1 MEYDR
6 TTWVPGVTEFT
17 SARANNIELGLVNAR
32 NAIAGLQSI
41 RARTVSAYEYGVRAD
56 GTNRRTELLA
66 ALTAAESAGGGGCV
80 ELPSGT
86 VRISGN
92 LPLSGYSS
100 GMVGSGSSATSG
112 LSAQL
117 GTLLEFVSQT
127 GPAIDFTGFVYPHG
141 QRGKVTFS
149 DFAVKG
155 DGAAGKKGILLD
167 TGEGGSSGI
176 NLRDII
182 VYNTGGVGLHVK
194 DHYLSEFSGVVVCNP
209 VNSASSDIP
218 WVLLEGANGNR
229 YIGLGLRSLNFND
242 AVADVPP
249 SGALRVI
256 AGSLFQHHLSVF
268 VAPWFENMHVGQDSA
283 MVVTQSN
290 KVTFSDPQFFD
301 CYRVVGTTGTTHF
314 RVEAPG
320 SQNYGG
326 NIFRGL
332 IPGKGGGATNEIE
345 AGIDLRQSSNHI
357 HGVKGSGGNNVVLA
371 SGVGYTSA
379 FLGGAENP
387 GNNVGIADSS
397 GVNTNTLIDM
407 PQGTWIIGERSGAG
421 FLRIAGAYQ
430 GDKVLDRGSITANTT
445 FTTLLGQNIFTAT
458 LGANISITA
467 ITANSSQVG
476 RRIVV
481 SLTQDG
487 TGSRTVTWPS
497 NVKFA
502 GATAPTL
509 TTTAGRTDSFTFVY
523 NGTNF
528 METSRSMNIG

>member
-1 MEYDR
+1 MD
-6 TTWVPGVTEFT
+6 PVTLGM
-17 SARANNIELGLVNAR
+17 ARSYTKKTA
-32 NAIAGLQSI
+32 AGLQSL
-41 RARTVSAYEYGVRAD
+41 RARTVSAYELGVRAD
-56 GTNRRTELLA
+56 GTDQRSRLLA
-66 ALTAAESAGGGGCV
+66 AFTAAEAAGGGGCV
-80 ELPSGT
+80 ELPSAT
-86 VRISGN
+86 VRIAGN
-92 LPLSGYSS
+92 LPLSGFSS
-100 GMVGSGSSATSG
+100 GMIGSGSAAGAG
-112 LSAQL
+112 LTTQK

-127 GPAIDFTGFVYPHG
+127 GPALDFTGFVYPRG

-155 DGAAGKKGILLD
+155 DGAAGKKGVLLD

-182 VYNTGGVGLHVK
+182 IYNTGGVGLHVK
-194 DHYLSEFSGVVVCNP
+194 DHYLSELSGVIVCNP
-209 VNSASSDIP
+209 VNSAASDIP

-242 AVADVPP
+242 AVADTPP

-256 AGSLFQHHLSVF
+256 AGSVFQHHLSVF
-268 VAPWFENMHVGQDSA
+268 IAPWFENLHVGQDSA

-345 AGIDLRQSSNHI
+345 AGIDLRQSANHI
-357 HGVKGSGGNNVVLA
+357 HGSKGTGGNNVVLA

-379 FLGGAENP
+379 LLSGAENP
-387 GNNVGIADSS
+387 GNNAGFADSS

-407 PQGTWIIGERSGAG
+407 PQGTWILGERSGAG

-430 GDKVLDRGSITANTT
+430 GDKVLDRGTVTANTS
-445 FTTLLGQNIFTAT
+445 FTTLLGQNVFTAT

-476 RRIVV
+476 RRITVM
-481 SLTQDG
+481 LTQDG

-502 GATAPTL
+502 GGSAPTL
-509 TTTAGRTDSFTFVY
+509 TTTAGKTDILTFTY
-523 NGTNF
+523 NGTNW
-528 METSRSMNIG
+528 METSRSMNVG